1 MGTVVRLRL
10 PDHRLLRCVQGRL
23 RFYENIQII
32 YMGTVVRLLLLDHR
46 LLRCAQAAIDIMKT
60 FRLYIYR
67 HGSFSAIA

>member
-1 MGTVVRLRL
+1 
-10 PDHRLLRCVQGRL
+10 
-23 RFYENIQII
+23 
-32 YMGTVVRLLLLDHR
+32 MGTVVRLLLLDHR